1 VALITSCRFAGIPL
15 AAGLLFAAFVA
26 GSLFGNFFLSLLAC
40 LMTMAGFSQMVLVL
54 ATSAL
59 TEILELR
66 SALFLTC
73 LQVAGL
79 FCPFELFWLVDL
91 TVFSAADDYVTYFG
105 NMFSM
110 FDSFTSSF
118 MWLLNSS
125 AQVLG
130 V

>member
-1 VALITSCRFAGIPL
+1 
-15 AAGLLFAAFVA
+15 
-26 GSLFGNFFLSLLAC
+26 
-40 LMTMAGFSQMVLVL
+40 MAGFSQMVLVL

-125 AQVLG
+125 ARVLG

>member
-54 ATSAL
+54 ATSVL

-125 AQVLG
+125 ARVLG